1 MNEINLIIKELFFQ
15 NVTAGKS
22 CVADQ
27 FVIFAHLLLLMCAPK
42 NERTSRVVD
51 WKIQTII
58 M

>member
-51 WKIQTII
+51 
-58 M
+58 